1 MLSMEFKS
9 TSVPR
14 RFYYGWVIVGL
25 SMASM
30 SFWFGLRTSFSIF
43 FVAFIDHFHWSR
55 AEVAISQSLNM
66 FVYMV
71 MAPVVGGLVDRIG
84 PRKVILPGIL
94 LMAFG
99 LLLCTRIQTLFQF
112 YLFSGVITGIGVTCL
127 SIAPF
132 TVILSH
138 WFERRR
144 GTANGLAGIGI
155 GFGTLFFVPLF
166 QYLINIQG
174 WQFAYLIFGL
184 LVLMIPLPLNAIF
197 LRHKPEE
204 MGLLPDGDLLRN
216 NTLPDDLRTKV
227 NEFVNPSPAQKELL
241 LRKVMRTGRFW
252 SLILFPSLTVFGVYT
267 VIVHNVRY
275 MVDLGID
282 KMWAA
287 SLFAGMGALSAG
299 FRFFWGWFSD
309 RMGREIT
316 FTLGGICFSSG
327 ILFLIIFQSIPS
339 PLFLYLFAI
348 LFGAGWGVTAPMFM
362 SISADLYK
370 GKGFG
375 LIYGIVEGVIGMG
388 GALGAWLAG
397 FIYDQTQSYFWAFV
411 LAIFFNMI
419 SVILVWFVAPRKFRP
434 IKSPAL

>member
-1 MLSMEFKS
+1 MHPVSSNPNKRL
-9 TSVPR
+9 
-14 RFYYGWVIVGL
+14 YYGWVIVGL
-25 SMASM
+25 SVVSM
-30 SFWFGLRTSFSIF
+30 SFWFGLRTSFSVF
-43 FVAFIDHFHWSR
+43 FVAFVDHFQWSR
-55 AEVAISQSLNM
+55 AEVATAQSINM
-66 FVYMV
+66 FVYMI

-94 LMAFG
+94 LMALG
-99 LLLCTRIQTLFQF
+99 LLLCTRIQTLFEF

-138 WFERRR
+138 WFERRK

-155 GFGTLFFVPLF
+155 GFGTFFFVPLF
-166 QYLINIQG
+166 QYLINLRG
-174 WQFAYLIFGL
+174 WPFAYLIFAL
-184 LVLMIPLPLNAIF
+184 LVLAVPLPLNAIF
-197 LRHKPEE
+197 LRHRPEE
-204 MGLLPDGDLLRN
+204 MGLLPDGDLRRN
-216 NTLPDDLRTKV
+216 IPPTDDPRMKA
-227 NEFVNPSPAQKELL
+227 NEMVNPSLVQKELTL
-241 LRKVMRTGRFW
+241 QKIMRTGRFW
-252 SLILFPSLTVFGVYT
+252 FLLLFPSLTVFGVYT
-267 VIVHNVRY
+267 VIVHHVRY

-327 ILFLIIFQSIPS
+327 ILFLIVFQAVPS
-339 PLFLYLFAI
+339 PIFLYLFAI

-388 GALGAWLAG
+388 GASGAWFAG

-419 SVILVWFVAPRKFRP
+419 SITLVWFVAPRKFRP
-434 IKSPAL
+434 IKSRAL